1 MPLNQDQILAAALDV
16 VRRHGPEK
24 ATVVDVAEALGVS
37 HGSIYRFFSTK
48 AALREAVVAHWLQQ
62 VTDPLETLAT
72 HDDPVT
78 NLRMW
83 FDAFYAQKRRQ
94 KAESPELL
102 DAFRILASQEPGS
115 LQAYKEK
122 LATLLAQRL
131 ESGMASGGLRPLD
144 PRATA
149 EALLAASTKFHHPF
163 FSAAWDRPETQREFE
178 LLWDLL
184 VTGLR
189 APRSPL

>member
-1 MPLNQDQILAAALDV
+1 MAALDV

-37 HGSIYRFFSTK
+37 HGSIYRFFPTK

-62 VTDPLETLAT
+62 ITDPLENLPP
-72 HDDPVT
+72 HPDPVT
-78 NLRMW
+78 NLRAW

-94 KAESPELL
+94 KAESPELF
-102 DAFRILASQEPGS
+102 DAFRILAAQEPGS

-122 LATLLAQRL
+122 LVSLLAERVDA
-131 ESGMASGGLRPLD
+131 GMASGGLRSLD

-149 EALLAASTKFHHPF
+149 EALIAASTKFHHPF
-163 FSAAWDRPETQREFE
+163 FAAAWDRPETQQEFE

-184 VTGLR
+184 MTGLR
-189 APRSPL
+189 PERNPS